1 MMSELTLYT
10 PEAESFNAFDA
21 VISSLLARTLH
32 LRDHAALLLED
43 PAFGTNARKKIM
55 QARDQAIRGKAVV
68 HELPALLESD
78 QTSVLLTLRNDS
90 GERASHQREIVLEAS
105 ARRKLEHL

>member
-1 MMSELTLYT
+1 MGHRTTAATSIPPFHREREGSQRTWPTSGSASAWMMSELTLYT
-10 PEAESFNAFDA
+10 PEAESFNAFDT

-32 LRDHAALLLED
+32 LRDRAALLLED

-68 HELPALLESD
+68 
-78 QTSVLLTLRNDS
+78 
-90 GERASHQREIVLEAS
+90 
-105 ARRKLEHL
+105 